1 MKRSALP
8 SRQRGGVIIVFA
20 VLVVALV
27 TIIAS
32 DLAYD
37 SSLDA
42 QRSASL
48 YWYEQSVQVALGA
61 ESWTGDI
68 LANDATDTETDHLG
82 EFWALELPP
91 LPLEG
96 NGILGEV
103 TGSLTDV
110 QGLFNVN
117 NLVDADGA
125 TDEIALE
132 QFRRL
137 LRALEIDEKYATLVA
152 DWIDSDLEP
161 GFPGGAEDPTY
172 TGRVPPYRTA
182 NQRLSDA
189 SEIAAI
195 ADMEPDVYAV
205 LKPHIVAL
213 PGATTLNVNTATA
226 PVLQSLDERIG
237 PSEVERLFEERAA
250 AGFDDVTAVFGDL
263 VEPELLPRIGNGS
276 DFFRL
281 RAIVRVGTVRVT
293 LYSLL
298 HRGQQG
304 TVTPIL
310 RTFGTL

>member
-1 MKRSALP
+1 MKALK
-8 SRQRGGVIIVFA
+8 RRQQRGGIIIMFA

-27 TIIAS
+27 TIFVTDMAW
-32 DLAYD
+32 D
-37 SSLDA
+37 SNLDA

-61 ESWTGDI
+61 ESWTSDI
-68 LANDATDTETDHLG
+68 LVNDATDTETDHFG
-82 EFWALELPP
+82 EIWALELPP

-96 NGILGEV
+96 NGIVGDV

-117 NLVDADGA
+117 NLIDANGA

-137 LRALEIDEKYATLVA
+137 LRALEIDERYATLVA
-152 DWIDSDLEP
+152 DWIDSDLDP
-161 GFPGGAEDPTY
+161 GFPGGAEDSTY
-172 TGRVPPYRTA
+172 TGFVPPYRTA
-182 NQRLSDA
+182 NQALSDA
-189 SEIAAI
+189 SELAAI
-195 ADMEPDVYAV
+195 AEMEPEVYAK

-213 PGATTLNVNTATA
+213 PGATQINVNTATDA
-226 PVLQSLDERIG
+226 VLQSLDERIG
-237 PSEVERLFEERAA
+237 PSEIERLLEERAE
-250 AGFDDVTAVFGDL
+250 AGFEDFATTFGDL
-263 VEPELLPRIGNGS
+263 VEPDFLPRIGDRS

-293 LYSLL
+293 MYSLL

-304 TVTPIL
+304 SVTPIL

>member
-1 MKRSALP
+1 MRGASP
-8 SRQRGGVIIVFA
+8 GRQRGGVIIVFS

-27 TIIAS
+27 TIVAV
-32 DLAYD
+32 DMAWD
-37 SSLDA
+37 STLDA
-42 QRSASL
+42 QRSTSL
-48 YWYEQSVQVALGA
+48 FWYEQSVQVALGA

-68 LANDATDTETDHLG
+68 LVNDATDTETDHLG

-96 NGILGEV
+96 NGIVGDV
-103 TGSLTDV
+103 TGSLTDM
-110 QGLFNVN
+110 QGLFNLN
-117 NLVDADGA
+117 NLVDADGV
-125 TDEIALE
+125 TDEIAVE

-137 LRALEIDEKYATLVA
+137 LRALDIDEKFATLVA
-152 DWIDSDLEP
+152 DWIDTDLEP

-172 TGRVPPYRTA
+172 TGNTPPYRTA

-195 ADMEPDVYAV
+195 VEMEPDVYAA

-213 PGATTLNVNTATA
+213 PGATTINVNTATG
-226 PVLQSLDERIG
+226 PVLQSLDDRIG
-237 PSEVERLFEERAA
+237 PSEVERLLEEREA
-250 AGFDDVTAVFGDL
+250 AGFEDIESSFGGL
-263 VEPELLPRIGNGS
+263 IEPDLLPRIGNSS

-281 RAIVRVGTVRVT
+281 RAVVRVGTVRVT

>member
-1 MKRSALP
+1 MRAAP
-8 SRQRGGVIIVFA
+8 SRQRGGIMIVFA

-27 TIIAS
+27 TLYAT
-32 DLAYD
+32 DMAWD
-37 SSLDA
+37 SALDA
-42 QRSASL
+42 QRSTSL

-61 ESWTGDI
+61 EGWTGDI
-68 LANDATDTETDHLG
+68 LRNDAADSETDHLG
-82 EFWALELPP
+82 EVWAIDVPP

-96 NGILGEV
+96 NGIVGDV
-103 TGSLTDV
+103 TGSLSDV

-125 TDEIALE
+125 TDEIAVE

-137 LRALEIDEKYATLVA
+137 LRALELDEKYATSVA
-152 DWIDSDLEP
+152 DWIDTDLEP

-172 TGRVPPYRTA
+172 TGFTPPYRTA
-182 NQRLSDA
+182 NQPLSDV
-189 SEIAAI
+189 SEVAAI
-195 ADMEPDVYAV
+195 AEMEPDVFAA
-205 LKPHIVAL
+205 LRPHIIAL
-213 PGATTLNVNTATA
+213 PGATTINVNTATG

-237 PSEVERLFEERAA
+237 PSEVERLLEEREQ
-250 AGFDDVTAVFGDL
+250 AGFEDIESTFGDL
-263 VEPELLPRIGNGS
+263 VEPELLPRIGNRS

-293 LYSLL
+293 MYSLL

>member
-1 MKRSALP
+1 MRAASRR
-8 SRQRGGVIIVFA
+8 RQRGGVVIVFA
-20 VLVVALV
+20 VLIVAIV
-27 TIIAS
+27 TIVAT
-32 DLAYD
+32 DLAWD
-37 SSLDA
+37 SGLDA
-42 QRSASL
+42 RRSASL

-68 LANDATDTETDHLG
+68 LVNDAADTETDHLG

-96 NGILGEV
+96 NGIVGEV
-103 TGSLTDV
+103 TGTLSDA

-117 NLVDADGA
+117 NLVDENGA
-125 TDEIALE
+125 ADEIAVE

-137 LRALEIDEKYATLVA
+137 LRVLEIDEKYATLVA
-152 DWIDSDLEP
+152 DWIDSDLDP

-172 TGRVPPYRTA
+172 TGLAPPYRTA
-182 NQRLSDA
+182 NRRLSDA

-195 ADMEPDVYAV
+195 AEMDAESYAR

-213 PGATTLNVNTATA
+213 PGATVLNVNTATG
-226 PVLQSLDERIG
+226 PVLQSLDDRIG
-237 PSEVERLFEERAA
+237 PSEVERLLEERAA
-250 AGFDDVTAVFGDL
+250 AGFEDIQATFDGLIEPDL
-263 VEPELLPRIGNGS
+263 IPRIGESS

-281 RAIVRVGTVRVT
+281 RAVVLVGTVRVT

-304 TVTPIL
+304 AVTPIL
-310 RTFGTL
+310 RTFGSI